1 MRTLKDTP
9 PVSARMR
16 RLAAPPGQPVAAGP
30 LRKVRAGKRAAC
42 GGGRWLRI
50 VLLAGC
56 CASACVPVRSGSGVV
71 GPGDAGDLRVVAS
84 TESPNVIVG
93 ATASLTAEGSGGSR
107 PYQFRW
113 DLNGGP
119 TVVELDDVTST
130 TLVTPELTA
139 PGRYVF
145 RVTITDAEG
154 RTETDFIA
162 VQVGE
167 AVTVS
172 LRADSAEVFE
182 GDVVTLTADATGE
195 GEPFSFA
202 WDLQSGPVELDLSD
216 ATESELTPEPL
227 TAFGTYVFRV
237 TVTDAQGFSSEATT
251 TVTVQEAVTLNLP
264 PLAVV
269 GEPVE
274 LTAELETPAA
284 DVSVRWEVIEGEGT
298 IDDGASLTPRLSA
311 TSGTSLR
318 IRLTLT
324 VPSDGGGAQVSREA
338 DVIVID
344 DARPRVTV
352 QTSFGG
358 FTLELNADAA
368 PRHAA
373 NFLRYVD
380 EMFYDGLL
388 FHRNACQDDP
398 QTGECVPFVLQGGG
412 YERIDGELTK
422 REPTHD
428 PVTTEANNGL
438 SNSERYTVSLALS
451 GGDPNSGTSQFF
463 INLGDN
469 RFLDVQGFTV
479 FGTVAAG
486 RDVVDAIVATERT
499 DNPVIPGEVSLP
511 VEDVIMEQVRRE
523 GS

>member
-1 MRTLKDTP
+1 M
-9 PVSARMR
+9 
-16 RLAAPPGQPVAAGP
+16 
-30 LRKVRAGKRAAC
+30 
-42 GGGRWLRI
+42 
-50 VLLAGC
+50 
-56 CASACVPVRSGSGVV
+56 RSGGVI
-71 GPGDAGDLRVVAS
+71 GPGSADDLRVVAS
-84 TESPNVIVG
+84 TESPNVLVG
-93 ATASLTAEGSGGSR
+93 AAVSLTAEGSGGSR

-113 DLNGGP
+113 DVNGGP
-119 TVVELDDVTST
+119 AVVDLDDVTSA
-130 TLVTPELTA
+130 TLITPELTT

-145 RVTITDAEG
+145 RVTVTDAEG
-154 RTETDFIA
+154 RVETDFIA

-172 LRADSAEVFE
+172 LRADPAEVFE
-182 GDVVTLTADATGE
+182 GDVVTLTAEATGE
-195 GEPFSFA
+195 GGPFSFA

-216 ATESELTPEPL
+216 ATGSELTPEPL
-227 TAFGTYVFRV
+227 TAAGAYVFRV
-237 TVTDAQGFSSEATT
+237 TVTDAQGFSSDATT
-251 TVTVQEAVTLNLP
+251 TVTVQEAVTVDLP
-264 PLAVV
+264 ALAVV
-269 GEPVE
+269 GEAAE
-274 LTAELETPAA
+274 LTAALDTPAA
-284 DVSVRWEVIEGEGT
+284 DVTVRWEVIEGEGT
-298 IDDGASLTPRLSA
+298 IEDDASLTSRLTA
-311 TSGTSLR
+311 TSGTSLK

-324 VPSDGGGAQVSREA
+324 VPSAGGDAQVTREA
-338 DVIVID
+338 DVIVIN
-344 DARPRVTV
+344 DAQPRVTV
-352 QTSFGG
+352 QTNFGA
-358 FTLELNADAA
+358 FTLELNAGAA
-368 PRHAA
+368 PRHTA

-398 QTGECVPFVLQGGG
+398 QTGACVPFVLQGGG

-428 PVTTEANNGL
+428 PVTTETNNGL

-479 FGTVAAG
+479 FGTVVVG
-486 RDVVDAIVATERT
+486 RDIVDAIVAMERT

-511 VEDVIMEQVRRE
+511 AEDVIMEQVRRE